1 MRSRVVT
8 NLVCS
13 AQMEPQNRPSL
24 QYAEA
29 GGVLVGVLFAS
40 VALGLLIGWL
50 AGSAGIGILIGAVIG
65 IPLATYIV
73 YLRYRE
79 MF

>member
-1 MRSRVVT
+1 
-8 NLVCS
+8 
-13 AQMEPQNRPSL
+13 MEPQSRPSL

-50 AGSAGIGILIGAVIG
+50 AGSAGIGILVGAVIG
-65 IPLATYIV
+65 IPLGV
-73 YLRYRE
+73 YTVYRRYGDS
-79 MF
+79 F

>member
-1 MRSRVVT
+1 
-8 NLVCS
+8 
-13 AQMEPQNRPSL
+13 MEPDNRRSL

-40 VALGLLIGWL
+40 VVAGLFIGWL

-65 IPLATYIV
+65 IPLSIYTV
-73 YLRYRE
+73 YWRYRDVL
-79 MF
+79 

>member
-1 MRSRVVT
+1 
-8 NLVCS
+8 
-13 AQMEPQNRPSL
+13 MEPQSRPSL

-65 IPLATYIV
+65 IPLSVFMV
-73 YLRYRE
+73 YWRYRE
-79 MF
+79 SF

>member
-1 MRSRVVT
+1 
-8 NLVCS
+8 
-13 AQMEPQNRPSL
+13 MEPQNRPSA

-29 GGVLVGVLFAS
+29 GGVLIGVLFAS

-65 IPLATYIV
+65 IPLATYTV

>member
-1 MRSRVVT
+1 
-8 NLVCS
+8 
-13 AQMEPQNRPSL
+13 MEPQSRPSA

-29 GGVLVGVLFAS
+29 GGVLVGVLAAS

>member
-1 MRSRVVT
+1 
-8 NLVCS
+8 
-13 AQMEPQNRPSL
+13 MEPQSRPSL

-29 GGVLVGVLFAS
+29 GGVLVGVLVAS

-65 IPLATYIV
+65 IPLSTYTV
-73 YLRYRE
+73 YWRYKE
-79 MF
+79 SF

>member
-1 MRSRVVT
+1 
-8 NLVCS
+8 
-13 AQMEPQNRPSL
+13 MEPQNRPSA

-40 VALGLLIGWL
+40 VAVGLLIGWL

-65 IPLATYIV
+65 IPLSGYTV
-73 YLRYRE
+73 YWRYRNV
-79 MF
+79 F